1 MPNDNNTALQGA
13 NAYSEGYFYGVLD
26 IYYALM
32 KTPDGPKVKPTY
44 DPYEVLGKTIEVTI
58 TPNYK
63 EGKVFASNVATRN
76 EKRVDSYTVS
86 INLDKV
92 PYAVREEIL
101 GRMKDSNGVQIIK
114 GSQIAPYVAI
124 AFALTLDDGS
134 KELWTLYKGKFSE
147 MSQTGHTDSDSM
159 TYQHPTIEATFIR
172 RECDDAL
179 AAIAA
184 TADENVMETV
194 EAGWFEQVYEV
205 PAA

>member
-26 IYYALM
+26 IYYAVM

-92 PYAVREEIL
+92 PYAVREKIL

-124 AFALTLDDGS
+124 AFALTLDDNT